1 MENNNKGKLSKV
13 SKLRKNPLCFRRL
26 TGITIEKFDEIY
38 EQLEPLYQEFN
49 QKRLENRIKNR
60 KRRVGGGSQFKLNL
74 EDRLLM
80 LLIYYRTYTTHIFM
94 GFLFNINDSNV
105 SRNINPLHPL
115 LARIFKIPEKKIK
128 MSEDEIM
135 DLFFDGTEQQIN
147 KPKKGQ
153 KKWYSGKKK
162 KHTIKHQVAVA
173 KVKKNKSKKTRLRI
187 KAVSK
192 SFYGKTHDKRI
203 YERSRTRSP
212 DKTGKYG
219 DSAYLGTVLT
229 IPNKKPKGKELTKEQ
244 KGYNQ
249 IHSSMRVCVEHGI
262 GKMKIWQILTQRF
275 RNKRKDHLIIFKNIA
290 GLQNMM
296 FG

>member
-1 MENNNKGKLSKV
+1 MKNKKKKQLSKT
-13 SKLRKNPLCFRRL
+13 SRLRKNPLYFRRL
-26 TGITIEKFDEIY
+26 TGITAEKFDEIY
-38 EQLEPLYQEFN
+38 EKLEPLYQEFN
-49 QKRLENRIKNR
+49 RKRLENKNKNR
-60 KRRVGGGSQFKLNL
+60 KRRVGAGSQFRLDL

-105 SRNINPLHPL
+105 GRNINPLQPL
-115 LARIFKIPEKKIK
+115 LAGIFKISEKKIA

-147 KPKKGQ
+147 RPTKGQ

-162 KHTIKHQVAVA
+162 KHTVKHQVVVA
-173 KVKKNKSKKTRLRI
+173 KVKKTKDERTKLRI

-203 YERSRTRSP
+203 YEKSRNRSP

-219 DSAYLGTVLT
+219 DNAYLGTVLI
-229 IPNKKPKGKELTKEQ
+229 IPKKKPKGKELTKEQ
-244 KGYNQ
+244 KEYNE

-275 RNKRKDHLIIFKNIA
+275 RNKRKDHMLIFKNIA

>member
-1 MENNNKGKLSKV
+1 MKNKKKKQLTKV
-13 SKLRKNPLCFRRL
+13 SKLKKNPLHFRRL

-49 QKRLENRIKNR
+49 QKRLESKNKNR
-60 KRRVGGGSQFKLNL
+60 KRRVGAGSQYKLDL

-115 LARIFKIPEKKIK
+115 LAKIFKIPEKKIK

-135 DLFFDGTEQQIN
+135 DLFFDGTEQQTN
-147 KPKKGQ
+147 RPKKEQ

-173 KVKKNKSKKTRLRI
+173 KVKKTKNEKTKLRI

-192 SFYGKTHDKRI
+192 SFCGKTHDKRI
-203 YERSRTRSP
+203 YERSRNRSP
-212 DKTGKYG
+212 DKIGKYG
-219 DSAYLGTVLT
+219 DNAYLGTVLT
-229 IPNKKPKGKELTKEQ
+229 IPEKKPKGKELTKEQ
-244 KGYNQ
+244 KEYNE

-275 RNKRKDHLIIFKNIA
+275 RNRRKDHTIIFKNIA